1 MYKFIKKVKQLV
13 VSPPSI
19 FADLTLVSMVIQQ
32 LNLEPSEVSM
42 VIQQLNLEPLAVS
55 MVIQGL
61 SLVPLAVSQSNIKQ
75 SSIRQSS
82 ITILSIFTSKQVVEY
97 VSPPKS

>member
-1 MYKFIKKVKQLV
+1 MYKFKTVKQLV

-19 FADLTLVSMVIQQ
+19 FADLTLVSIVIQQ

-42 VIQQLNLEPLAVS
+42 VIQQLNLEPLAIS
-55 MVIQGL
+55 MVIQQL
-61 SLVPLAVSQSNIKQ
+61 NLEPLEVSQSSIMQ
-75 SSIRQSS
+75 SSIRPSS
-82 ITILSIFTSKQVVEY
+82 IDVLSISKQVVEH